1 MVQFL
6 GEAFSPTEIL
16 NALRD
21 AGIAITVIVVMAIL
35 FNSIIKFLT
44 GILNNS
50 GKSSDRR
57 WDDFMKI
64 RGEDRDDNKI
74 TLTLIK
80 DVVLELKE
88 TRATQDRRMTD
99 GMSEVKKRFDAIEDG
114 IRHLHSDI
122 EEIKNV
128 LIEGKHAEG

>member
-6 GEAFSPTEIL
+6 GGAFSPTEIL

-44 GILNNS
+44 SITNSS
-50 GKSSDRR
+50 GKSSDKR
-57 WDDFMKI
+57 WEDFMQI
-64 RGEDRDDNKI
+64 RADDRADNTV
-74 TLTLIK
+74 TLNLIK
-80 DVVLELKE
+80 DVVVELKE
-88 TRATQDRRMTD
+88 TRATQDKRMSD
-99 GMSEVKKRFDAIEDG
+99 GMSEVKKRFDAIEEG